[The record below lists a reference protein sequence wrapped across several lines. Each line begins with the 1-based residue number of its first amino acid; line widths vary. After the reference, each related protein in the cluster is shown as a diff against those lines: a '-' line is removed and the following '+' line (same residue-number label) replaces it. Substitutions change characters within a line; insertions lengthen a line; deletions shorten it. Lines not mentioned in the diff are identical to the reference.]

1 MVWKQNL
8 LRYLLPRSTLRIDLY
23 LHKKYVVPLQI
34 IPIGSARPRRLDMA
48 QRNADHEDRAA
59 ESEKEAIL
67 EEGRG
72 PGGSEGDAGRA
83 ADL

>member
-1 MVWKQNL
+1 
-8 LRYLLPRSTLRIDLY
+8 
-23 LHKKYVVPLQI
+23 
-34 IPIGSARPRRLDMA
+34 MA